1 VTLLR
6 RSSRTRLSLVGGLAA
21 VLLAATACGG
31 SNGSSGSRTPGG
43 SEEQA
48 GGRSLAQVE
57 KAGVITVATEGT
69 YRPFTYHENGS
80 GELTGYDVEVMRAVG
95 KELGVDVK
103 FEETQW
109 DAIFAGLDAGRFDAI
124 ANQVSITPEREAAYD
139 FSKPYTVS
147 PGVIVVNKGD
157 DSISS
162 FDDLK
167 GKTTAQSLT
176 SNWYE
181 LAKKSGANVENVEG
195 WAQAV
200 TLLEQ
205 GRVDATINDK
215 LTYLDYENT
224 EGDTGLAIAATTDD
238 EARNAVAFRPGSD
251 SLIKAVDA
259 ALVKLRKDGTL
270 AQISKKYFGEDV
282 SQ

>member
-6 RSSRTRLSLVGGLAA
+6 RTSRARLSLVGGLAA

-31 SNGSSGSRTPGG
+31 SSGDSTTPGG
-43 SEEQA
+43 SEKQA
-48 GGRSLAQVE
+48 GGRTLAQVE

-69 YRPFTYHENGS
+69 YRPFPYHENGS
-80 GELTGYDVEVMRAVG
+80 GELTGYDVDVMKAIG
-95 KELGVDVK
+95 EQLGVEVK

-124 ANQVSITPEREAAYD
+124 ANQVSITPERQAAYD
-139 FSKPYTVS
+139 FSTPYTVS

-162 FDDLK
+162 FADLK

-181 LAKKSGANVENVEG
+181 LAKKSGADVENVEG

-200 TLLEQ
+200 TLLKQ
-205 GRVDATINDK
+205 GRVDATINDE
-215 LTYLDYENT
+215 LTYLDYEHT

-238 EARNAVAFRPGSD
+238 EAHNAVAFRPGSD
-251 SLIKAVDA
+251 SLIKAVDK
-259 ALVKLRKDGTL
+259 ALVTLREDGTL
-270 AQISKKYFGEDV
+270 AKISEKYFGQDV

>member
-6 RSSRTRLSLVGGLAA
+6 RSSRTRLSLVGGLTA
-21 VLLAATACGG
+21 VLLTATACGG
-31 SNGSSGSRTPGG
+31 SSGTSTPGG
-43 SEEQA
+43 SEEQS
-48 GGRSLAQVE
+48 GGRTLAQVE

-69 YRPFTYHENGS
+69 YRPFTYHEGGS
-80 GELTGYDVEVMRAVG
+80 GELTGYDVDVMRAIG
-95 KELGVDVK
+95 EELGVDVK

-139 FSKPYTVS
+139 FSTPYTVS
-147 PGVIVVNKGD
+147 PGVVVVNKGD

-167 GKTTAQSLT
+167 GRTTAQSLT

-181 LAKKSGANVENVEG
+181 LAKESGANVQNVEG

-200 TLLEQ
+200 TLLKQ
-205 GRVDATINDK
+205 GRVDATINDE
-215 LTYLDYENT
+215 LTYLDYEHT

-238 EARNAVAFRPGSD
+238 EAHNAVAFRPGSG
-251 SLIKAVDA
+251 SLVKAVDA

-270 AQISKKYFGEDV
+270 AEISDKYFGEDV
-282 SQ
+282 SR